1 MRKKTIYVLAT
12 VMCMSIFTACGST
25 NRADSGNEVQ
35 QEVQAEDNMQKEQ
48 QAGAEGNAET
58 EIQTESVPEN
68 TAEAVTGEEKTL
80 NGTVDEIK
88 DFMFIVTDDSGASYE
103 LSFDA
108 KPQGLENVS
117 VGDKVK
123 VTLRF
128 RGREMAH
135 MNASKHILDDFA
147 GSLAEV
153 AVVEKAPKVEG
164 RSISMVLAEKKS

>member
-25 NRADSGNEVQ
+25 NRADAGNEVQ
-35 QEVQAEDNMQKEQ
+35 QEVQAED
-48 QAGAEGNAET
+48 
-58 EIQTESVPEN
+58 
-68 TAEAVTGEEKTL
+68 KTL

-123 VTLRF
+123 VTYTGEL
-128 RGREMAH
+128 
-135 MNASKHILDDFA
+135 S
-147 GSLAEV
+147 EV
-153 AVVEKAPKVEG
+153 DAFSGTIVSVEKQ
-164 RSISMVLAEKKS
+164 

>member
-25 NRADSGNEVQ
+25 NRADAGNEVQ

-58 EIQTESVPEN
+58 ELQTEAVPEN

-123 VTLRF
+123 DMYRALIKYKKFTFNKLFTLNNEPEENIYNVRNSQF
-128 RGREMAH
+128 NKPLFE
-135 MNASKHILDDFA
+135 
-147 GSLAEV
+147 
-153 AVVEKAPKVEG
+153 
-164 RSISMVLAEKKS
+164 

>member
-25 NRADSGNEVQ
+25 NRADAGNEVQ
-35 QEVQAEDNMQKEQ
+35 QEVQAEDICRKNT
-48 QAGAEGNAET
+48 GWCEGNAET

-123 VTLRF
+123 VTYTGEL
-128 RGREMAH
+128 
-135 MNASKHILDDFA
+135 S
-147 GSLAEV
+147 EV
-153 AVVEKAPKVEG
+153 DAFSGTIVSVEKQ
-164 RSISMVLAEKKS
+164 

>member
-1 MRKKTIYVLAT
+1 MGSE
-12 VMCMSIFTACGST
+12 MCI
-25 NRADSGNEVQ
+25 RDR

-123 VTLRF
+123 VTYTGEL
-128 RGREMAH
+128 
-135 MNASKHILDDFA
+135 S
-147 GSLAEV
+147 EV
-153 AVVEKAPKVEG
+153 DAFSGTIVSVEKQ
-164 RSISMVLAEKKS
+164 

>member
-25 NRADSGNEVQ
+25 NRADAGNEVQ

-48 QAGAEGNAET
+48 QAGAEGNAE
-58 EIQTESVPEN
+58 

-123 VTLRF
+123 VTYTGEL
-128 RGREMAH
+128 
-135 MNASKHILDDFA
+135 S
-147 GSLAEV
+147 EV
-153 AVVEKAPKVEG
+153 DAFSGTIVSVEKQ
-164 RSISMVLAEKKS
+164 

>member
-25 NRADSGNEVQ
+25 DRADAGNEVQ

-48 QAGAEGNAET
+48 T
-58 EIQTESVPEN
+58 EAVPEN

-123 VTLRF
+123 VTYTGEL
-128 RGREMAH
+128 
-135 MNASKHILDDFA
+135 S
-147 GSLAEV
+147 EV
-153 AVVEKAPKVEG
+153 DAFSGTIVSVEKQ
-164 RSISMVLAEKKS
+164 

>member
-25 NRADSGNEVQ
+25 NRADAGNEVQ
-35 QEVQAEDNMQKEQ
+35 QEVQAEDN
-48 QAGAEGNAET
+48 AET
-58 EIQTESVPEN
+58 ELQTEAVPEN

-123 VTLRF
+123 VTYTGEL
-128 RGREMAH
+128 
-135 MNASKHILDDFA
+135 S
-147 GSLAEV
+147 EV
-153 AVVEKAPKVEG
+153 DAFSGTIVSVEKQ
-164 RSISMVLAEKKS
+164 

>member
-25 NRADSGNEVQ
+25 NRADAGNEVQ
-35 QEVQAEDNMQKEQ
+35 QEVQ

-123 VTLRF
+123 VTYTGEL
-128 RGREMAH
+128 
-135 MNASKHILDDFA
+135 S
-147 GSLAEV
+147 EV
-153 AVVEKAPKVEG
+153 DAFSGTIVSVEKQ
-164 RSISMVLAEKKS
+164 

>member
-25 NRADSGNEVQ
+25 NRADAGNEVQ

-58 EIQTESVPEN
+58 ELQTEAVPEN

-135 MNASKHILDDFA
+135 VNYSKQILDSFC
-147 GSLAEV
+147 
-153 AVVEKAPKVEG
+153 EKLEDIATVDKKPKMEG
-164 RSISMVLAEKKS
+164 RSMVLFLSQKR

>member
-25 NRADSGNEVQ
+25 NRADAGNEVQ
-35 QEVQAEDNMQKEQ
+35 QEVQAE
-48 QAGAEGNAET
+48 GNAET
-58 EIQTESVPEN
+58 ELQTEAVPEN

-123 VTLRF
+123 VTYTGEL
-128 RGREMAH
+128 
-135 MNASKHILDDFA
+135 S
-147 GSLAEV
+147 EV
-153 AVVEKAPKVEG
+153 DAFSGTIVSVEKQ
-164 RSISMVLAEKKS
+164 

>member
-25 NRADSGNEVQ
+25 NRADAGNEVQ

-58 EIQTESVPEN
+58 ELQTEAVPEN

-88 DFMFIVTDDSGASYE
+88 DFMFIVTDD
-103 LSFDA
+103 A

-123 VTLRF
+123 VTYTGEL
-128 RGREMAH
+128 
-135 MNASKHILDDFA
+135 S
-147 GSLAEV
+147 EV
-153 AVVEKAPKVEG
+153 DAFSGTIVSVEKQ
-164 RSISMVLAEKKS
+164 